1 MSELYDDFKSIVL
14 NNTPLIDVRAPI
26 EFEKGA
32 FLNSINLPIMND
44 DERHLVGICYKNEG
58 NAKAIELGHKLVS
71 GDIKEERV
79 QAWMDFMDANPSSLL
94 YCFRGGQRSKI
105 SQKWL
110 SDKGREISRL
120 KGGYKAFRNYLLRE
134 LEESHNRF
142 KPIILGGRTGSG
154 KTLQLKKMPNA
165 IDLEALANH
174 RGSSFG
180 QKITPQTS
188 PINFENNLSYA
199 LIQKIEEGFSHLLFE
214 DEGKHIGNVFMPQS
228 FIFAMAEAPLIILE
242 STMEK
247 RIDIT
252 LDEYV
257 IEAQK
262 MYIAAGFKDAF
273 RAWQQNIES
282 AMKRIEKRLGYEKYA
297 IVCALFKSGVDE
309 QIKNGSYEKYKEW
322 IEYLLGEYYDP
333 MYDYQIQKRSKQVVF
348 RGSEREVYEY
358 ILSSFSNAMK
368 SSSHIGFA
376 K

>member
-1 MSELYDDFKSIVL
+1 MFELYDDFKSIVL
-14 NNTPLIDVRAPI
+14 NNTPLLDVRAPV

-32 FLNSINLPIMND
+32 FLNSTNLPIMND
-44 DERHLVGICYKNEG
+44 EERRLVGICYKNDG

-71 GDIKEERV
+71 GDIKESRV
-79 QAWMDFMDANPSSLL
+79 QAWLDFMDANPDALL

-105 SQKWL
+105 SQEWL
-110 SDKGREISRL
+110 RERGREISRL
-120 KGGYKAFRNYLLRE
+120 KGGYKAFRSFLLCE

-142 KPIILGGRTGSG
+142 KPIILGGRTGCG
-154 KTLQLKKMPNA
+154 KTLQLKNIPNA

-180 QKITPQTS
+180 QKITPQAS
-188 PINFENNLSYA
+188 QINFENNLAYA
-199 LIQKIEEGFSHLLFE
+199 MIQKIEQGADYLVFE
-214 DEGKHIGNVFMPQS
+214 DEGKHIGSVFMPES
-228 FIFAMAEAPLIILE
+228 FISAMAEAPLVILE
-242 STMEK
+242 TPMEK
-247 RIDIT
+247 RINIT

-257 IEAQK
+257 IQAQQ
-262 MYIAAGFKDAF
+262 MYFSTGLEDAF
-273 RAWQQNIES
+273 GAWRQSIES

-297 IVCALFKSGVDE
+297 VVSALFKNGVEE

-322 IEYLLGEYYDP
+322 IEYLLEEYYDP

-348 RGSEREVYEY
+348 RGGEREVQEY
-358 ILSSFSNAMK
+358 ILSSFNNAMK